1 MVELVKYDNDQRKKL
16 IKNLEFLRNERGL
29 TKKELATKLGWS
41 YKTVTS
47 WFRGERLPT
56 QFGLETI
63 CDFFNISD
71 VDLLGSPMHI
81 RTFFY
86 YRRDKLIASGT
97 FREIADQTGLKM
109 NSLYRLLS
117 QTHKNGEK
125 GTYIIELEDDTRYTI
140 DFKQTF
146 TMEELEKL
154 GLSWLVNSPMVEVKE
169 VEG

>member
-1 MVELVKYDNDQRKKL
+1 MR
-16 IKNLEFLRNERGL
+16 
-29 TKKELATKLGWS
+29 
-41 YKTVTS
+41 
-47 WFRGERLPT
+47 
-56 QFGLETI
+56 
-63 CDFFNISD
+63 
-71 VDLLGSPMHI
+71 I

-117 QTHKNGEK
+117 QTHKTGEK

-140 DFKQTF
+140 EFKQTL
-146 TMEELEKL
+146 TMEELEKF
-154 GLSWLVNSPMVEVKE
+154 GLAWLVNSPMAEVKE